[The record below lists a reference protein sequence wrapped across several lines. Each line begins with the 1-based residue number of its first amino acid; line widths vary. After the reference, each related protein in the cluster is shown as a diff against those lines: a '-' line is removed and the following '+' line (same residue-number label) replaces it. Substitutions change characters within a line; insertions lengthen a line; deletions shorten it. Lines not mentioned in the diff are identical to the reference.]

1 MTEDSGAQPQAPRP
15 EEDDSDQAGA
25 TVSEQDALNR
35 VQAML
40 HSGSELASDLMELL
54 STESRLAGRSLGVML
69 MLAVMM
75 GLLLV
80 SVWLF
85 LMTAAGVWMI
95 TAEFLSPVAALLLVA
110 AINAG
115 LALLVW
121 ALFVRL
127 SRNLTF
133 EEFFGAL
140 RSLSRPPPDQ
150 INDNAERSS

>member
-1 MTEDSGAQPQAPRP
+1 MTEDSGAHRP
-15 EEDDSDQAGA
+15 DEDDSDQAGP
-25 TVSEQDALNR
+25 TVSEKDVLNR

-40 HSGSELASDLMELL
+40 HSGSAVANDLMELL
-54 STESRLAGRSLGVML
+54 ATESRLAGRSLGVML

-85 LMTAAGVWMI
+85 LVSALGVWMVN
-95 TAEFLSPVAALLLVA
+95 AGFLSPVASLLLVA

-121 ALFVRL
+121 FLFVRL

-140 RSLSRPPPDQ
+140 RSLSRPVPDKMD
-150 INDNAERSS
+150 DNAEKSA